1 MSVSVVIAT
10 CDRLDMLCRCLDA
23 VVPQLPPGG
32 EVVVVVNR
40 ADQVAST
47 RRALERFDHV
57 RLIDEPRPG
66 LSFARNAGVRAAVH
80 PLLAFTDDDT
90 VPRADWLEQLL
101 RPFADPVVQAVTG
114 DVQPLTL
121 DTPGARMFEA
131 YGGLGRGPEPA
142 RYDADWFR
150 SFRRHA
156 VPTWDIGATA
166 NAAFRAALFVD
177 RRIGPLDE
185 ALGAGTPTGCSEDTY
200 AFYRILRAGGT
211 IVYEPAAVVD
221 HEHRDTEDALR
232 RQVYAYSKGHVAYH
246 LTTLVR
252 DRDLRGA
259 HRLVVELPAHAV
271 RQVLALTR
279 GRASTPPI
287 VWTEIRGWT
296 AGPWAW
302 VRSLRRARRLRSAG
316 AGGGSV
322 R

>member
-23 VVPQLPPGG
+23 VVTQLPEGG

-40 ADQVAST
+40 PDQVAAT
-47 RRALERFDHV
+47 RQALERFDHV
-57 RLIDEPRPG
+57 RVVDEPRAG
-66 LSFARNAGVRAAVH
+66 LSFARNAGVRAASH

-90 VPRADWLEQLL
+90 VPRPDWLRHLL
-101 RPFADPVVQAVTG
+101 QPFADPAVQCVTG

-131 YGGLGRGPEPA
+131 YGGLGRGPDPA
-142 RYDADWFR
+142 RYDAAWFR
-150 SFRRHA
+150 SFRRRA

-166 NAAFRAALFVD
+166 NAAFRATVFAD
-177 RRIGPLDE
+177 PRIGPLDE

-221 HEHRDTEDALR
+221 HEHRDTEAALR
-232 RQVYAYSKGHVAYH
+232 QQVYAYSKGHVAYH

-259 HRLVVELPAHAV
+259 HRLVVELPAHAI
-271 RQVLALTR
+271 RQLVALAR
-279 GRASTPPI
+279 GRTSSPAI

-296 AGPWAW
+296 VGPWAW
-302 VRSLRRARRLRSAG
+302 VRSSRRARRLRAQV
-316 AGGGSV
+316 AGGGSI